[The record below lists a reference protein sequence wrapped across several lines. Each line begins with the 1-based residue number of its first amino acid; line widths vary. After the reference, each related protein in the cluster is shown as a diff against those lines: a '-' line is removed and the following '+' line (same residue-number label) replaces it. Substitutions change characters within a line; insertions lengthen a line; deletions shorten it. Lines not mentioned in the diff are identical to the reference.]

1 MLRRQRTLIAVSPC
15 WKYLQ
20 THFLYENSLHIISIK
35 NIPVLLIS
43 HVVRAFVSLHNED
56 ITYKGDITMAKK
68 TGLIK
73 LLMISTLALSLAAC
87 GAGNGGDSKT
97 NTSTN
102 NGTNKA
108 ANNTDKD
115 KDKGA
120 AQEKI
125 TITFQNIY
133 PDPTDPKNGMM
144 KKIVDQYQADH
155 PNIKIEL
162 DSLNTDQQK
171 LKLKTQA
178 ASKEVPDITVVNPA
192 AQMQPFVEAGLFA
205 PLNDMVEENGLKATF
220 QEGIL
225 DWYTF
230 DNNLYALPDG
240 NNIGVVYY
248 NKELFEQAGVQ
259 VPTTFEEMVET
270 IKTLKAKGIQPM
282 AIGEKDTW
290 TGSFLFMN
298 MLLRTNGPGFLQAV
312 LDGTKTFEDPAF
324 VEAVDAF
331 QTLVQ
336 AGAFQEGATSF
347 DYNAGENL
355 FKTGK
360 AAMYYMGSWAT
371 GGIETSSVNGKVG
384 VFKFPTINGKGNPD
398 EFMLAPG
405 SAFAISANSKHL
417 EETKDF
423 LNYFMLNFP
432 KEAFAVKGA
441 VGLAQKVEGDF
452 KAAGYSDM
460 AMEVLSLF
468 KEVKGG
474 DLSFDN
480 TMNPSVSQVHLTSI
494 QNLFVQKKA
503 SADVAKEHQAA
514 YDSNK

>member
-1 MLRRQRTLIAVSPC
+1 MFKKSNVL
-15 WKYLQ
+15 
-20 THFLYENSLHIISIK
+20 SLM
-35 NIPVLLIS
+35 
-43 HVVRAFVSLHNED
+43 
-56 ITYKGDITMAKK
+56 MA
-68 TGLIK
+68 GI
-73 LLMISTLALSLAAC
+73 LAISLAAC
-87 GAGNGGDSKT
+87 GGGT
-97 NTSTN
+97 TTN
-102 NGTNKA
+102 NTGSTDPVSP
-108 ANNTDKD
+108 NTDKETD
-115 KDKGA
+115 KK
-120 AQEKI
+120 QEEV

-133 PDPTDPKNGMM
+133 PDPTDPKNGML
-144 KKIVDQYQADH
+144 KKIVADYESQN

-178 ASKEVPDITVVNPA
+178 ASKEVPDITVVNPS
-192 AQMQPFVEAGLFA
+192 AQMKPFVDAKLFA
-205 PLNDMVEENGLKATF
+205 PLNDMVENEGLKDTF

-230 DNNLYALPDG
+230 DDNLYALPDG

-248 NKELFEQAGVQ
+248 NKELFDQAGVT
-259 VPTTFEEMVET
+259 VPTTFEDMVDT
-270 IKTLKAKGIQPM
+270 VKKLKEKGIQPM

-298 MLLRTNGPGFLQAV
+298 ILLRTNGGPGFLQDIA
-312 LDGTKTFEDPAF
+312 DGKKTFEDPAF
-324 VEAVDAF
+324 KEAVASMQD
-331 QTLVQ
+331 LIQ
-336 AGAFQEGATSF
+336 AGAFQEGVTSF

-384 VFKFPTINGKGNPD
+384 VFKFPTVNGKGNAD

-417 EETKDF
+417 DETKKF

-432 KEAFAVKGA
+432 KEAFEVKGA
-441 VGLAQKVEGDF
+441 IGIAQKVDGDF

-460 AMEVLSLF
+460 AMEVLDLF
-468 KEVKGG
+468 KQVKGG
-474 DLSFDN
+474 DISFDN
-480 TMNPSVSQVHLTSI
+480 TMNPGTSQAHLTSI
-494 QNLFVQKKA
+494 QNLFVQQKDPA
-503 SADVAKEHQAA
+503 EVAKEHQTAFE
-514 YDSNK
+514 SNK

>member
-1 MLRRQRTLIAVSPC
+1 MKNRFKLVSAALAATMTL
-15 WKYLQ
+15 
-20 THFLYENSLHIISIK
+20 
-35 NIPVLLIS
+35 
-43 HVVRAFVSLHNED
+43 
-56 ITYKGDITMAKK
+56 G
-68 TGLIK
+68 
-73 LLMISTLALSLAAC
+73 LAAC
-87 GAGNGGDSKT
+87 GSGSDSGSSASSSPA
-97 NTSTN
+97 TS
-102 NGTNKA
+102 KA
-108 ANNTDKD
+108 P
-115 KDKGA
+115 A
-120 AQEKI
+120 ASTAAETPKAEKV

-133 PDPTDPKNGMM
+133 PDPTDPKNGML
-144 KKIVDQYQADH
+144 KKIVAAYEAEH

-178 ASKEVPDITVVNPA
+178 ASKEVPDITIVNPA
-192 AQMQPFVEAGLFA
+192 AQMKPYVDAKLLA
-205 PLNDMVEENGLKATF
+205 PLNDMVEQNGLKGTF

-230 DNNLYALPDG
+230 DKNLYALPDG
-240 NNIGVVYY
+240 NNIAVVFY
-248 NKELFEQAGVQ
+248 NKELFQQAGVQ
-259 VPTTFEEMVET
+259 VPKTFEEMVDVV
-270 IKTLKAKGIQPM
+270 KKLKEKKITPM

-298 MLLRTNGPGFLQAV
+298 MLLRTNGGSGFLSDVIA
-312 LDGTKTFEDPAF
+312 GKKTFEDPAF
-324 VEAVDAF
+324 ISAVDAF
-331 QTLVQ
+331 QSLVQ

-360 AAMYYMGSWAT
+360 AAMYFMGSWAT

-384 VFKFPTINGKGNPD
+384 VFKFPTIGGKGNPN

-417 EETKDF
+417 KETKEF

-432 KEAFAVKGA
+432 KEAFKVKGA
-441 VGLAQKVEGDF
+441 VGIAQKVEGDF

-460 AMEVLSLF
+460 AMEVLGLF

-474 DLSFDN
+474 DLAFDN
-480 TMNPSVSQVHLTSI
+480 TMNPGTAQGHLQSI
-494 QNLFVQKKA
+494 QNLFVQKVDSKN
-503 SADVAKEHQAA
+503 VAKEHQSA
-514 YDSNK
+514 YNSNK

>member
-1 MLRRQRTLIAVSPC
+1 M
-15 WKYLQ
+15 
-20 THFLYENSLHIISIK
+20 
-35 NIPVLLIS
+35 VL
-43 HVVRAFVSLHNED
+43 VGV
-56 ITYKGDITMAKK
+56 
-68 TGLIK
+68 
-73 LLMISTLALSLAAC
+73 LAASLTAC
-87 GAGNGGDSKT
+87 GSNNNGGGNTESD
-97 NTSTN
+97 TSTN
-102 NGTNKA
+102 ANTNT
-108 ANNTDKD
+108 NTNT
-115 KDKGA
+115 GGNA
-120 AQEKI
+120 PAEEEKLEDV

-133 PDPTDPKNGMM
+133 PDPTDPKNGML
-144 KKIVDQYQADH
+144 KKIVADYEAAH
-155 PNIKIEL
+155 PNVKIEL

-178 ASKEVPDITVVNPA
+178 ASKEVPDITIVNPA

-205 PLNDMVEENGLKATF
+205 PLNDMVEQNGLKDTF
-220 QEGIL
+220 TPGIL

-248 NKELFEQAGVQ
+248 NKELFEQAGAK
-259 VPTTFEEMVET
+259 VPTTFEEMVDT
-270 IKTLKAKGIQPM
+270 VKLLKSKGIQPM

-298 MLLRTNGPGFLQAV
+298 VLLRTNGGPGFLADV
-312 LDGTKTFEDPAF
+312 AAGTKTFEDPAF

-331 QTLVQ
+331 QSLVQ

-347 DYNAGENL
+347 DYNAGENI

-384 VFKFPTINGKGNPD
+384 VFKFPTVNGKGNAD

-417 EETKDF
+417 QETKDF

-441 VGLAQKVEGDF
+441 VGLAQIVEGDF

-460 AMEVLSLF
+460 AMEVLDLF
-468 KEVKGG
+468 KQVKGG

-480 TMNPSVSQVHLTSI
+480 TMNPGTSQGHLTSI
-494 QNLFVQKKA
+494 QNLFVQKKD
-503 SADVAKEHQAA
+503 SAEVAKEHQSA
-514 YDSNK
+514 YETNKQ